1 MNLTNLSETRF
12 DCESVRTVTTN
23 SAVNSNQLH
32 IVEINNGSIMEI
44 SLDLIECNIM
54 QDFVDSL
61 FAYFQF
67 PFEGGYDDFLD
78 TLERIVSAPILA
90 LAIKSFAL
98 T

>member
-44 SLDLIECNIM
+44 SLDLIE
-54 QDFVDSL
+54 
-61 FAYFQF
+61 
-67 PFEGGYDDFLD
+67 
-78 TLERIVSAPILA
+78 
-90 LAIKSFAL
+90 
-98 T
+98 